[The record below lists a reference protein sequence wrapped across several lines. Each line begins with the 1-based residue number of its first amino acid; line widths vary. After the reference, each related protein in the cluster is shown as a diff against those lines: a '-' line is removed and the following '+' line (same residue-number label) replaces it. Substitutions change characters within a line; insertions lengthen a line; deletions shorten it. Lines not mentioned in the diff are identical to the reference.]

1 MTGKRNMLIVIN
13 PASGRSSYEKK
24 LGYLEVKIREYG
36 FEHSNFF
43 TERGGKKKLTHFLEQ
58 HPRINE
64 IILLGGDGTLNYV
77 VNETLENPLPLGIVS
92 NGTGNDSVKSLH
104 GAMKL
109 DEQVEIVLWG
119 EVKRFDL
126 GLCNGKAFVN
136 GLGIGFD
143 GEVVQR
149 MADRNNKR
157 GNHLDYL
164 MTVLRTVAGFKEKP
178 ISFTLDDTKFERKV
192 LLMTVSNGTTF
203 GGGFKINPL
212 ARADDGYLD
221 ICVVNEISPWLRFW
235 HLPKL
240 RTGAHR
246 RLKKVEFFKAKKVHL
261 HSSDELVAH
270 LDGEFVG
277 HPPFEIS
284 ILPAVLKVR
293 VPR

>member
-1 MTGKRNMLIVIN
+1 LKLRNILIVIN
-13 PASGRSSYEKK
+13 PAAGRSSYEKK
-24 LGYLEVKIREYG
+24 LGYLEAKIRERG
-36 FEHSNFF
+36 LEHANFF
-43 TERGGKKKLTHFLEQ
+43 TERGGKGKLTHFLEQ
-58 HPRINE
+58 HTRINE
-64 IILLGGDGTLNYV
+64 IIILGGDGTLNYV
-77 VNETLENPLPLGIVS
+77 VNETLKNPLPLGIVS

-109 DEQVEIVLWG
+109 DEQVEIVLRG

-126 GLCNGKAFVN
+126 GLCSGKAFVN

-149 MADRNNKR
+149 MGDRNNKR

-178 ISFTLDDTKFERKV
+178 ISFDLDDTKFERKV

-221 ICVVNEISPWLRFW
+221 VCVVNEISPWLRFW

-240 RTGAHR
+240 RTGAHT
-246 RLKKVEFFKAKKVHL
+246 RLKKVEFYKAKKVHL

-293 VPR
+293 VTG